1 MTRVFLLGLLLIV
14 AAGPTVSVAR
24 QTQDAPETDRQAT
37 QALEN
42 LGPGRG
48 GIPFSGR
55 SVEILGIIRG
65 AAADE
70 AGLKSGES
78 KGIEAGGLG
87 FSGEVK
93 EIEQAMKDLGAQV
106 TQQEIRV
113 NLPGDILF
121 DFDKW
126 DIRPDAEA
134 SLQKLAA
141 IIRATKSKQVV
152 IAGHTDSKGSE
163 AYNLKL
169 SLKRAHSVKDWL
181 TQNAGLESKF
191 MDVHGFGEA
200 QLVAPN
206 DTAAG
211 RQQNRRV
218 EVVIKKK

>member
-1 MTRVFLLGLLLIV
+1 MRRLFLLGLLLIL
-14 AAGPTVSVAR
+14 AARPTVAVAR
-24 QTQDAPETDRQAT
+24 EAQDAPENDIQAV

-70 AGLKSGES
+70 TGLKPGES
-78 KGIEAGGLG
+78 KGIEAGGIG
-87 FSGEVK
+87 FFGEVK

-126 DIRPDAEA
+126 HIRPDAEA
-134 SLQKLAA
+134 SLQKLAV

-163 AYNLKL
+163 AYNIKL
-169 SLKRAHSVKDWL
+169 SRKRAHSVKTWL
-181 TQNAGLESKF
+181 TQNAGLDSKL
-191 MDVHGFGEA
+191 MNVHGYGESQPA
-200 QLVAPN
+200 ATN
-206 DTAAG
+206 DTPEG